1 MFVIQFTFCH
11 VYLFPEFSQNDI
23 FSPQFTHNYNTAT
36 TNQLIRK
43 QLNIILTVV
52 TSTRIVLRAVRA
64 DLIVNERKLRSG
76 IIPVVSGPP
85 MTLITSVSILFCA
98 QTHDHHDRAPGD
110 QNDTIQSPD
119 CQNMT
124 DIRDCENIAVY
135 THKQR
140 RDTLRST

>member
-1 MFVIQFTFCH
+1 
-11 VYLFPEFSQNDI
+11 
-23 FSPQFTHNYNTAT
+23 
-36 TNQLIRK
+36 
-43 QLNIILTVV
+43 
-52 TSTRIVLRAVRA
+52 
-64 DLIVNERKLRSG
+64 
-76 IIPVVSGPP
+76 

-98 QTHDHHDRAPGD
+98 QTHDHHDPAPGD

-140 RDTLRST
+140 RYTSTYDIVIEIQNHRKRRPHLWSAVVPHIFYGLMQ